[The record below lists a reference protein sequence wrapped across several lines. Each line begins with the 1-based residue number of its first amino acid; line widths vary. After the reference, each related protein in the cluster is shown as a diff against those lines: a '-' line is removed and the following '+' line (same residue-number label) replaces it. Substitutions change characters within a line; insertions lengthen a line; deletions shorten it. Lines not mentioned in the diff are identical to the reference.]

1 MTPITFRIYGD
12 AKPAGS
18 KTPCKPI
25 MGKSGKMFTPLRD
38 SSGAKG
44 KAWRQDVA
52 AAATKAMKGREII
65 NGPVRVWA
73 TFYRARPRG
82 HFNAKGLVK
91 PSAPLYPLSAPDTTK
106 MFRAV
111 EDSMKGI
118 VWRDDAQVV
127 EQIVYKRFATEAET
141 PGVVVTVEA
150 M

>member
-1 MTPITFRIYGD
+1 MTPITFRVYGD

-52 AAATKAMKGREII
+52 KAATEAMKGRTII

-73 TFYRARPRG
+73 TFFRPRPRG
-82 HFNAKGLVK
+82 HFNTKGELK
-91 PSAPLYPLSAPDTTK
+91 PSSPKYPLSAPDATK
-106 MFRAV
+106 MLRGV

-127 EQIVYKRFATEAET
+127 EQFVYKRFATAEQT
-141 PGVVVTVEA
+141 PGVVVTVEV